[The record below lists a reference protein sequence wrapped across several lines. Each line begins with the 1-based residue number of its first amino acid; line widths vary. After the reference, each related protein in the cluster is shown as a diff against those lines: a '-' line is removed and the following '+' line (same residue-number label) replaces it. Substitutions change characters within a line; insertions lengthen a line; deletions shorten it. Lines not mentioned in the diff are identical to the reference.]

1 MKEIY
6 NKFKKHIVNK
16 EFLYKDAHY
25 LSTDVEI
32 NPKVASEWLPLGL
45 NLRKPARATIFTAWF
60 PDNPFNQPYTEA
72 GLFLHVK
79 YFGVNAIFCPWML
92 VSQSSPLVAG
102 REVLGY
108 PKKLAD
114 ISFNKSN
121 NSIKSSATRN
131 GFNIL
136 NLNATLGPEIL
147 PSPFLGRRN
156 LNITGNVTLP
166 LPRLI
171 TFKPKEEIISVN
183 EVDVEL
189 DIFSESSSDYL
200 SELITTTNS
209 KGMLHRV
216 NIGMDLRSVPVPII
230 PTPPTYILK
239 HYALRNH

>member
-102 REVLGY
+102 R
-108 PKKLAD
+108 
-114 ISFNKSN
+114 
-121 NSIKSSATRN
+121 
-131 GFNIL
+131 
-136 NLNATLGPEIL
+136 
-147 PSPFLGRRN
+147 
-156 LNITGNVTLP
+156 
-166 LPRLI
+166 
-171 TFKPKEEIISVN
+171 
-183 EVDVEL
+183 
-189 DIFSESSSDYL
+189 
-200 SELITTTNS
+200 
-209 KGMLHRV
+209 
-216 NIGMDLRSVPVPII
+216 
-230 PTPPTYILK
+230 
-239 HYALRNH
+239 